1 MAYHSGISPPTDPSS
16 EDRSRTGDEGRR
28 APGRV
33 PAAMSIVRSISER
46 PQQQGRRSN
55 QSTTPEDVSVV
66 LASRTAALRRG
77 RTSQQGT
84 QGDRFWERSQHS
96 SSTARD
102 ANMGPELNSQQATFL
117 AGALAAQAYHASSI
131 AEQAT
136 QMADHFQ
143 PETHAIR
150 DIGIHL
156 RVFLI
161 W

>member
-117 AGALAAQAYHASSI
+117 AGASAA
-131 AEQAT
+131 
-136 QMADHFQ
+136 
-143 PETHAIR
+143 
-150 DIGIHL
+150 
-156 RVFLI
+156 
-161 W
+161 

>member
-66 LASRTAALRRG
+66 VASRTAIYQDG
-77 RTSQQGT
+77 VEPHNKGPK
-84 QGDRFWERSQHS
+84 GIGFGKDHS
-96 SSTARD
+96 I
-102 ANMGPELNSQQATFL
+102 PV
-117 AGALAAQAYHASSI
+117 
-131 AEQAT
+131 
-136 QMADHFQ
+136 
-143 PETHAIR
+143 PP
-150 DIGIHL
+150 
-156 RVFLI
+156 RVMLT
-161 W
+161 WDPN